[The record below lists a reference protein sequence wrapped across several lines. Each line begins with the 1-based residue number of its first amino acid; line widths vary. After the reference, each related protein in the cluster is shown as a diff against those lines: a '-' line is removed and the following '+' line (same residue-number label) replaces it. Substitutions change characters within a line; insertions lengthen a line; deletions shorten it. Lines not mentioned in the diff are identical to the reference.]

1 MRSFQDVLC
10 IDDDDEYNFLT
21 QEAFY
26 DYNYTGKLTFMRSAE
41 EALEYLAGVKSFP
54 DIIILD
60 INMPRLNGWDFLEKY
75 EANAFHHHFESL
87 IFMHS
92 SSVFEPDKER
102 AARFACVK
110 GFIDKPIL
118 LEDLERITKTYF
130 S

>member
-1 MRSFQDVLC
+1 MQSFQNVLC

-26 DYNYTGKLTFMRSAE
+26 DYNYTGKLTFMTSAE
-41 EALEYLAGVKSFP
+41 EALSYLAELDTFP

-60 INMPRLNGWDFLEKY
+60 INMPAMNGWDFLEQY
-75 EANAFHHHFESL
+75 EANGFHERFPSL

-92 SSVFEPDKER
+92 SSVFDTDKER
-102 AARFACVK
+102 AARFNSVK

-118 LEDLERITKTYF
+118 LEDLEKISANYF
-130 S
+130 G

>member
-26 DYNYTGKLTFMRSAE
+26 DYHYNGKLTFMTSAE
-41 EALEYLAGVKSFP
+41 EALDYLAELETFP

-60 INMPRLNGWDFLEKY
+60 INMPAMNGWDFLEKY
-75 EANAFHHHFESL
+75 EEKGFHKRFSSL

-92 SSVFEPDKER
+92 SSVFETDKER
-102 AARFACVK
+102 AARFASVK

-118 LEDLERITKTYF
+118 LEDLETISTTHF
-130 S
+130 G